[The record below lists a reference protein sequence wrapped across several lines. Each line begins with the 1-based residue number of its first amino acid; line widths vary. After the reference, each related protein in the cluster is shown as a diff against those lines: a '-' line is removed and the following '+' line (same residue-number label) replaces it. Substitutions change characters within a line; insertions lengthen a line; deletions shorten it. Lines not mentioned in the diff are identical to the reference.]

1 MGRASQPLGRPASVP
16 LLAGRAESEGR
27 ARAITATT
35 VTAAAFCAVLLGA
48 LAAYSPVA
56 ALGVVV
62 IVGYGALVLR
72 NLPTALALW
81 IPLIFFEGLSGLSYI
96 PEATGLLL
104 ALGWVIAL
112 ARSRTSS
119 LGGRVAPIVLA
130 PLAALVLWITASLL
144 WAQAPEESI
153 GALVRV
159 YSVVF
164 LFVML
169 VNRVTSR
176 RALMWLIGAFV
187 VGAALSVVYGLLTG
201 LSEAPGAVGDDAT
214 VAQGRLQGGVGDPNF
229 LAASLI
235 SAAALVGAI
244 GVARRVRVQFRA
256 LLVLAG
262 AVMPIGVLSTGSRGG
277 VLAAIAAVV
286 LTLLILRGYRRRAL
300 ALVAISLVVVAGYA
314 SFSPIAPLDRFT
326 QADSSGGS
334 GRLDLWTVGW
344 RMAADYPWLG
354 VGIANFQPRAHE
366 YAREP
371 GALTRVNYI
380 SETVQEVHNLYL
392 QVATETGVPGVL
404 LLLAFVSG
412 CVRCTW
418 RAAERFRASGEHRM
432 ATFARLLLIAQ
443 VSMLAADT
451 FLSALVDKRL
461 WIILALG
468 PILANI
474 AAREA
479 SPATSTAAV

>member
-1 MGRASQPLGRPASVP
+1 
-16 LLAGRAESEGR
+16 
-27 ARAITATT
+27 
-35 VTAAAFCAVLLGA
+35 VTAAAFCAVLLRA

-176 RALMWLIGAFV
+176 HALMWLIGAFV

-286 LTLLILRGYRRRAL
+286 
-300 ALVAISLVVVAGYA
+300 
-314 SFSPIAPLDRFT
+314 
-326 QADSSGGS
+326 
-334 GRLDLWTVGW
+334 
-344 RMAADYPWLG
+344 
-354 VGIANFQPRAHE
+354 H
-366 YAREP
+366 
-371 GALTRVNYI
+371 
-380 SETVQEVHNLYL
+380 
-392 QVATETGVPGVL
+392 
-404 LLLAFVSG
+404 
-412 CVRCTW
+412 
-418 RAAERFRASGEHRM
+418 
-432 ATFARLLLIAQ
+432 
-443 VSMLAADT
+443 
-451 FLSALVDKRL
+451 
-461 WIILALG
+461 
-468 PILANI
+468 
-474 AAREA
+474 
-479 SPATSTAAV
+479 